1 MVSSPRAEPS
11 RDDDGGASVR
21 ILMVT
26 DFYPPIIG
34 GVEIAVRDLSVEL
47 VARGHSVAVAT
58 LRVPG
63 EGGRS
68 TDDGVSV
75 YRIPGL
81 AQSMSWLYGQPRPWA
96 PPVPDPR
103 VVAALARVIRA
114 ERPDVV
120 HGHDWLAR
128 SALPLRARAGSAFV
142 MSLHYY
148 TRSCAKK
155 SLVYEE
161 SPCSGPGPLKC
172 LRCAAGHYGS
182 WKGPAVTLGNWA
194 AALAERR
201 AVDLFLPVS
210 RAAAAGNGLTRS
222 SLPYEVIP
230 NMVRDVP
237 IEGDVADDPRLPLLP
252 QEPFMLFVGNLHP
265 YKGVDVLVEA
275 YRRLDAPPPLV
286 LIGKPSPAMP
296 LAEPGVTIL
305 LDWPHA
311 LVQEAWRR
319 ALVGVLPST
328 WPEPFGLVLTEAMNA
343 GRPVVAS
350 SVGGIP
356 EVVGHGTSGLLV
368 PPGDPRALADALD
381 RVTRDGELRERLSA
395 GALARVRELRPAR
408 VVPRVEAA
416 YARALRGAAAAEATT
431 G

>member
-1 MVSSPRAEPS
+1 MRV
-11 RDDDGGASVR
+11 
-21 ILMVT
+21 LMVT
-26 DFYPPIIG
+26 DFYPPIVG

-63 EGGRS
+63 EGDRA

-81 AQSMSWLYGQPRPWA
+81 AQSMAWLYGQSRPWA
-96 PPVPDPR
+96 PPLPDPR

-128 SALPLRARAGSAFV
+128 SVLPLRARAGPAFV
-142 MSLHYY
+142 VSLHYY

-161 SPCSGPGPLKC
+161 SPCSGPGPVKC
-172 LRCAAGHYGS
+172 LRCAAEHYGS
-182 WKGPAVTLGNWA
+182 WKGPAVAIGNWA

-210 RAAAAGNGLTRS
+210 RAAAAGNGLTSS

-237 IEGDVADDPRLPLLP
+237 IEAAMADDPRLPQLP
-252 QEPFMLFVGNLHP
+252 QEPFILFVGNIHR
-265 YKGVDVLVEA
+265 YKGVDVLLDA

-296 LAEPGVTIL
+296 VAAPGVTIL

-311 LVQEAWRR
+311 R
-319 ALVGVLPST
+319 ALG
-328 WPEPFGLVLTEAMNA
+328 
-343 GRPVVAS
+343 
-350 SVGGIP
+350 
-356 EVVGHGTSGLLV
+356 
-368 PPGDPRALADALD
+368 
-381 RVTRDGELRERLSA
+381 
-395 GALARVRELRPAR
+395 
-408 VVPRVEAA
+408 
-416 YARALRGAAAAEATT
+416 GAAAPAATT